1 MLQSFD
7 FSSIYTHPPQADI
20 AHAFDEA
27 AHRTRKG
34 NSAANMAI
42 IRHIA
47 LNLLEAE
54 KSVKRGVKIKRL
66 KAGWNKLYLLKV
78 VLGEKPQVIDC

>member
-27 AHRTRKG
+27 AARIEAKV
-34 NSAANMAI
+34 SA
-42 IRHIA
+42 
-47 LNLLEAE
+47 
-54 KSVKRGVKIKRL
+54 SSGGVL
-66 KAGWNKLYLLKV
+66 KAIRFDIVNGP
-78 VLGEKPQVIDC
+78 VLEYVASYTKPAPQSN